1 MSTLKADTLQAKT
14 TDGTL
19 TLSNNGSGKVELP
32 SDATIGGTAMTGS
45 FNPYVAPGTLGNLLT
60 SNGSA
65 WTSATPAAGGAW
77 EFVSTT
83 SAGGATSYSLLE
95 GNIAADYDY
104 MIVMTNFKFSADLAS
119 KYPRLEYGTGG
130 GPTYQTSGYKNNV
143 NVTAEAG
150 ALNANDQVT
159 SAHNLA
165 APGTYSV
172 GGTSAGEYFCAEI
185 LLYNPAAND
194 LTYMQCDY
202 TASAGNGHQMQGKSS
217 GRRTTA
223 DICTGFR
230 IYIDGSKT
238 MTSGTFTT
246 YRRKRTA

>member
-1 MSTLKADTLQAKT
+1 MSTLEVDSIVASTSDTDLNL
-14 TDGTL
+14 DGAGTGVVNL
-19 TLSNNGSGKVELP
+19 ATGAELN
-32 SDATIGGTAMTGS
+32 GTALTS
-45 FNPYVAPGTLGNLLT
+45 TFNPYVAPGTSGNLLT

-65 WTSATPAAGGAW
+65 WTSAAAAAGGAW

-83 SAGGATSYSLLE
+83 SAAGATSYSLLE

-246 YRRKRTA
+246 YRRKRTE